1 MQNALIIIVIAV
13 PICGIIAHA
22 LWTLAKNLRRTKDL
36 RVFAE
41 KHGYEFFPSGIE
53 GMLERLPPSSLFSK
67 GHVHKVTNLVRGKCN
82 NTEFYLF
89 DFHYTV
95 LSGPKTIH
103 KVRSSSQTVLAI
115 ISTDFDLPVFSLR
128 GTSRSQIKKWFGASE
143 ILVSDLHYLSREF
156 TVSGRD
162 EPRIRGLLGDE
173 AISFL
178 ESRKGLHLD
187 GAGTCFILFRPS
199 ILTKA
204 NDLSGLVDFG
214 LKLSHF
220 FRSER

>member
-1 MQNALIIIVIAV
+1 MQNALIAIVIAV

-22 LWTLAKNLRRTKDL
+22 LWSLAKNLRRTKEL
-36 RVFAE
+36 RLFAE
-41 KHGYEFFPSGIE
+41 KHGYEFFPSGMKGI
-53 GMLERLPPSSLFSK
+53 LERLPPSSLYCK
-67 GHVHKVTNLVRGKCN
+67 GHVQKVTNLIRGHSDDS
-82 NTEFYLF
+82 EFWLF

-115 ISTDFDLPVFSLR
+115 ISTNIDLPVFSLR
-128 GTSRSQIKKWFGASE
+128 GTSGSQIKKWFGASE
-143 ILVSDLHYLSREF
+143 IVVSDLHYLSREY
-156 TVSGRD
+156 TVSGQD
-162 EPRIRGLLGDE
+162 EPRIRSLLRDE

-187 GAGTCFILFRPS
+187 GAGNCFILFRPS

-204 NDLSGLVDFG
+204 NDLSGFVDFG
-214 LKLSHF
+214 LKLSHLF
-220 FRSER
+220 QS